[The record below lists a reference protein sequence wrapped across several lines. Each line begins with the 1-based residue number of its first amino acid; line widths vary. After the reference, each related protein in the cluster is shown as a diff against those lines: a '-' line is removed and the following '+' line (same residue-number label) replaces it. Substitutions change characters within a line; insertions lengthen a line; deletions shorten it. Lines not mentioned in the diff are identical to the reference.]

1 MSNNYL
7 PNFGQYTPSETI
19 RLVVT
24 GKPITKKNS
33 MRMVTNKKTGKVFPI
48 PSKAYEMYRNIFLAQ
63 ARYRGK
69 PVDYRCNVQ
78 AVYYMPTRHRVDLTN
93 LLSATHDL
101 LVDAKVLE
109 DDNSKIVA
117 SVDGSTVLYDKDNPR
132 VEITITRKE

>member
-7 PNFGQYTPSETI
+7 PNFGKYIPSETI
-19 RLVVT
+19 RLVIK

-33 MRMVTNKKTGKVFPI
+33 MRMVTNKKTGRVFPI
-48 PSKAYEMYRNIFLAQ
+48 PSKAYEEYKKVFLSQ
-63 ARYRGK
+63 VKYLGESIVR
-69 PVDYRCNVQ
+69 PCNVK

-109 DDNSKIVA
+109 DDNSKIVV
-117 SVDGSTVLYDKDNPR
+117 SVDGSTVFYDKENPR
-132 VEITITRKE
+132 VEIEITKV